1 MGYAASSRSII
12 MGLLDVVGS
21 FLGNANAGGQQ
32 QNVLTAVA
40 EFVNNQPNGLQGLI
54 QQFESQGA
62 GSLIQSWIG
71 GGANQAVSA
80 DTVQNVLS
88 SGALGELAGK
98 LGVSPE
104 QASTV
109 LAQVLP
115 HIVDHGT
122 PNGEVPADGQLDSA
136 NVLAS
141 IGQSGGLGSL
151 VEGLMG
157 KKES

>member
-1 MGYAASSRSII
+1 

-32 QNVLTAVA
+32 QNVLTAVT
-40 EFVNNQPNGLQGLI
+40 ELVNKQQGGVQGLI
-54 QQFESQGA
+54 QQFETQGA
-62 GSLIQSWIG
+62 GGVIQSWIG
-71 GGANQAVSA
+71 EGANQAVSP
-80 DTVQNVLS
+80 DTLQNVLG

-98 LGVSPE
+98 LGVTPE

-115 HIVDHGT
+115 HIVKHGT
-122 PNGEVPADGQLDSA
+122 PNGEVPADGQIDTA
-136 NVLAS
+136 NVLQS
-141 IGQSGGLGSL
+141 IGQAGGLGSL

-157 KKES
+157 KQES

>member
-1 MGYAASSRSII
+1 

-32 QNVLTAVA
+32 QSALTAVT
-40 EFVNNQPNGLQGLI
+40 EFVNNQPGGLQGLI
-54 QQFESQGA
+54 QQFETQGA
-62 GSLIQSWIG
+62 GNLIQSWIG
-71 GGANQAVSA
+71 GGTNQAVSP
-80 DTVQNVLS
+80 DTVQNVVG

-104 QASTV
+104 QASSV

-115 HIVDHGT
+115 HVIDHGT
-122 PNGEVPADGQLDSA
+122 PNGEMPASGQLDTA

-141 IGQSGGLGSL
+141 IGQAGGLGSL
-151 VEGLMG
+151 VEGLLG
-157 KKES
+157 KKEG